1 MTTDGGAKTLK
12 QRAAAAGLL
21 ALTIGA
27 GLAARYL
34 LAGFW
39 AKYLG
44 VALWATAA
52 YWCVLFVRPSLSVM
66 RAAAVALIV
75 SFSVELFQLSPV
87 PAYLSTKHILFRLVL
102 GTTFSVWDLPA
113 YLVGVGLGA
122 AQHRLTFRFGEN
134 DDD

>member
-1 MTTDGGAKTLK
+1 LAPDGGKNLK

-66 RAAAVALIV
+66 PAAAVTLVA
-75 SFSVELFQLSPV
+75 SFSVELFQLTPV
-87 PAYLSTKHILFRLVL
+87 PAHLSTRHILFRLVL

-113 YLVGVGLGA
+113 YLAGAILGA
-122 AQHRLTFRFGEN
+122 AVHLALWRRP
-134 DDD
+134 